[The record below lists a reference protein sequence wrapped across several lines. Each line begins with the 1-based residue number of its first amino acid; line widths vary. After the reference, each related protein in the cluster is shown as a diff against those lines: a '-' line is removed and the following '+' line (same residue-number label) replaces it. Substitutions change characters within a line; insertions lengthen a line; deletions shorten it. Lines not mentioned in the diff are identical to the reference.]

1 MRVYINLVHDYN
13 DICKYS
19 IIFDFFPILTY
30 FFGVFL
36 KIISILFRLHY
47 EGYINVCNP

>member
-19 IIFDFFPILTY
+19 IIFDFFQFQFCY
-30 FFGVFL
+30 YVN
-36 KIISILFRLHY
+36 Y